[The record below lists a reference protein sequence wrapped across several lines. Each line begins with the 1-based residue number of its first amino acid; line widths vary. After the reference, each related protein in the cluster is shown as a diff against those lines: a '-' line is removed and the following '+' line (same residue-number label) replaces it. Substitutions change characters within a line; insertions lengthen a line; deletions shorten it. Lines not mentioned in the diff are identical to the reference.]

1 MAESN
6 ISQGISG
13 DKSDNESNI
22 DTRESDK
29 FPLSLMVN
37 EEQQKVIFDLFLEN
51 DWEYQEIDTPQDVPM
66 EVDDE
71 NRSSYRIPQD
81 NECDECIYCLCKPCI
96 TSERNRQM
104 WWESQNHPARRNNNL
119 LRKDK
124 YKKFWT
130 MLFHRGVF
138 LDERYI
144 SLKQEALRRDPNQ
157 RNMIWHRRDIL
168 PKCVLEIVRG
178 WFPNPKGVAY
188 MGHMWE

>member
-37 EEQQKVIFDLFLEN
+37 EEQKKVIFDLFLEN

-71 NRSSYRIPQD
+71 NRSSYLIRPPQKPIKV
-81 NECDECIYCLCKPCI
+81 NGENIIY
-96 TSERNRQM
+96 
-104 WWESQNHPARRNNNL
+104 A
-119 LRKDK
+119 D
-124 YKKFWT
+124 
-130 MLFHRGVF
+130 
-138 LDERYI
+138 
-144 SLKQEALRRDPNQ
+144 
-157 RNMIWHRRDIL
+157 
-168 PKCVLEIVRG
+168 
-178 WFPNPKGVAY
+178 
-188 MGHMWE
+188 